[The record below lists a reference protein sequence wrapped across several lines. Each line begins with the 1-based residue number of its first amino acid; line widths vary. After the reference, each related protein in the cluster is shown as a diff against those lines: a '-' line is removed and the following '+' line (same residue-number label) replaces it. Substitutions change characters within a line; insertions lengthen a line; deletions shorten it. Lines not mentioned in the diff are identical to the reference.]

1 MGDACSPDPDDNP
14 KGAMRHMFTL
24 SPKRLGRALLAPAA
38 VALTALACLWMVQG
52 AIHAHTDSERGARAD
67 LLQTAIDIA
76 HHEQGLVAANKG
88 NFSAA
93 RAREIDADSGRL
105 MQLLRAADHAW
116 GQGRPMRGLSSK
128 YGTDIL
134 LADSPSHARNATAA
148 LAAVSRAATGAL
160 AVERVAALADRPSSG
175 ILADI
180 ELGAAALAAL
190 EGPLLLF
197 WVFRRHR
204 RRVERHHQRRVDQ
217 LAAQARTDTLTRLG
231 NRRAFED
238 DLGTTIAAR
247 AETAQPFTL
256 LAVDLDGL
264 KKINDR
270 NGHPAGDVQIRK
282 VADSLREV
290 VGGEGSV
297 YRTGGDEFIVILP
310 GRRAWHGLN
319 LAARIDQDT
328 RARTGGRAVS
338 IGLTESIETEGRH
351 LLMNQAD
358 IALYEAKRTRLSAVA
373 YHPGLSPA
381 VDGDRDDLP
390 SHEQRALAAAL
401 ARAVDAKDAGTRS
414 HSETVAQ
421 LCVAIGERLQIEPTR
436 LERVRL
442 AGLLH
447 DVGKIGVA
455 DAILQKPDSLAP
467 DELTAMTEHVEIGH
481 AILLAAEL
489 PIEAHWVLH
498 HHERIDGGG
507 YPAGLGN
514 AAIPVESRIIAVADA
529 FEAMT
534 GTRPYRDA
542 VSVEEAIV
550 ELKAN
555 SGSQFDSRCVD
566 ALVDVVNDAATE
578 EDLVGIAHGGHFKA
592 LVPRPEPVA
601 AFARS

>member
-1 MGDACSPDPDDNP
+1 
-14 KGAMRHMFTL
+14 MRHMFTL

-38 VALTALACLWMVQG
+38 VALTALACFWVATSALEQRS
-52 AIHAHTDSERGARAD
+52 DSSRFARAD

-76 HHEQGLVAANKG
+76 RHEQQLVAANRK
-88 NFSAA
+88 SPTAA
-93 RAREIDADSGRL
+93 RSLQIDLESGRL
-105 MQLLRAADHAW
+105 MEILRAADHAW
-116 GQGRPMRGLSSK
+116 AEGRPMKGLSSR

-134 LADSPSHARNATAA
+134 LADSPSHARAARAAFTAVVATATNA
-148 LAAVSRAATGAL
+148 LN
-160 AVERVAALADRPSSG
+160 VERVAALADRPRAG
-175 ILADI
+175 ILVDI
-180 ELGAAALAAL
+180 EIAAAALAAI

-197 WVFRRHR
+197 WVVRRHR
-204 RRVERHHQRRVDQ
+204 RRVERTHQRRVDQ

-238 DLGTTIAAR
+238 DLGTTIASR

-256 LAVDLDGL
+256 LALDLDGL

-282 VADSLREV
+282 VAECLNEV
-290 VGGEGSV
+290 VGKDGGV
-297 YRTGGDEFIVILP
+297 YRTGGDEFMVILP

-319 LAARIDQDT
+319 LAARIDQVT

-338 IGLTESIETEGRH
+338 IGLTESIGSEGRH

-381 VDGDRDDLP
+381 VDGNRDDLP

-421 LCVAIGERLQIEPTR
+421 LCVAIGERLGIEPTG
-436 LERVRL
+436 LERLRL

-467 DELTAMTEHVEIGH
+467 DELSAMTEHVEIGH

-507 YPAGLGN
+507 YPTGLPGTS
-514 AAIPVESRIIAVADA
+514 IPVESRIIAVADA

-534 GTRPYRDA
+534 GTRPYREA

-550 ELKAN
+550 ELQAN
-555 SGSQFDSRCVD
+555 SGTQFDARCVD
-566 ALVDVVNDAATE
+566 ALVEVVNEAATE
-578 EDLVGIAHGGHFKA
+578 EDLVGIAHGGHFKL
-592 LVPRPEPVA
+592 LVPRPEPVP

>member
-1 MGDACSPDPDDNP
+1 MWAVNNPD
-14 KGAMRHMFTL
+14 
-24 SPKRLGRALLAPAA
+24 
-38 VALTALACLWMVQG
+38 
-52 AIHAHTDSERGARAD
+52 RGATFHLLLPQAQITTPAD
-67 LLQTAIDIA
+67 
-76 HHEQGLVAANKG
+76 
-88 NFSAA
+88 
-93 RAREIDADSGRL
+93 
-105 MQLLRAADHAW
+105 
-116 GQGRPMRGLSSK
+116 
-128 YGTDIL
+128 
-134 LADSPSHARNATAA
+134 AA
-148 LAAVSRAATGAL
+148 LAAVESTAASAL
-160 AVERVAALADRPSSG
+160 AKERADALADRPREG
-175 ILADI
+175 LLVDI
-180 ELGAAALAAL
+180 EIGAAALAAI

-197 WVFRRHR
+197 WVVRRHR
-204 RRVERHHQRRVDQ
+204 RRVERTHQRRVDQ

-238 DLGTTIAAR
+238 DLGLTIANR

-256 LAVDLDGL
+256 LAIDLDGL

-270 NGHPAGDVQIRK
+270 AGHPAGDTQIRK
-282 VADSLREV
+282 VGDTLREV
-290 VGGEGSV
+290 VGADGGV
-297 YRTGGDEFIVILP
+297 YRTGGDEFMVILP

-319 LAARIDQDT
+319 LAARIDQVT

-421 LCVAIGERLQIEPTR
+421 LCVAIGERLQIDPTG

-455 DAILQKPDSLAP
+455 DAILQKPEALAP
-467 DELTAMTEHVEIGH
+467 EELSAMTEHVEIGH

-498 HHERIDGGG
+498 HHERIDGRG
-507 YPAGLGN
+507 YPSGLS
-514 AAIPVESRIIAVADA
+514 ASAIPVESRIIAVADA

-534 GTRPYRDA
+534 GTRPYREA

-550 ELKAN
+550 ELRAN
-555 SGSQFDSRCVD
+555 AGTQFDTRCVE

-578 EDLVGIAHGGHFKA
+578 DDLVGIAHGGRFKA
-592 LVPRPEPVA
+592 PLFSRREPLVA
-601 AFARS
+601 AART

>member
-1 MGDACSPDPDDNP
+1 
-14 KGAMRHMFTL
+14 MRHMFTL
-24 SPKRLGRALLAPAA
+24 SPKRVARSLFAPAA
-38 VALTALACLWMVQG
+38 ICLTVLACLWVVQA
-52 AIHAHTDSERGARAD
+52 AIEQRADSERFARAD
-67 LLQTAIDIA
+67 LLQTVIDLT
-76 HHEQGLVAANKG
+76 HHERDLIAANRDSY
-88 NFSAA
+88 SAA
-93 RAREIDADSGRL
+93 RAGEIDAASGRL

-116 GQGRPMRGLSSK
+116 GQGRPMRGLSSR
-128 YGTDIL
+128 YGTSIL
-134 LADSPSHARNATAA
+134 LADSPSRAKEARSSLAAVASAANSA
-148 LAAVSRAATGAL
+148 LAA
-160 AVERVAALADRPSSG
+160 ERVAAFADRPRDG
-175 ILADI
+175 ILVNI
-180 ELGAAALAAL
+180 EIGAAALAAI

-197 WVFRRHR
+197 WVVRRHR

-217 LAAQARTDTLTRLG
+217 LSAQARTDTLTRLG

-256 LAVDLDGL
+256 LALDLDGL
-264 KKINDR
+264 KRINDR
-270 NGHPAGDVQIRK
+270 NGHPAGDAQIRK
-282 VADSLREV
+282 VADCLREV
-290 VGGEGSV
+290 VGPDGSV
-297 YRTGGDEFIVILP
+297 YRTGGDEFMVILP

-319 LAARIDQDT
+319 LAAKIDQVT
-328 RARTGGRAVS
+328 RARTGARAVS
-338 IGLTESIETEGRH
+338 IGLTESIKTEGRH

-381 VDGDRDDLP
+381 VDGNRDDLP

-421 LCVAIGERLQIEPTR
+421 LCVAIGERLQIEPTG
-436 LERVRL
+436 LERLRL

-455 DAILQKPDSLAP
+455 DAILQKPDTLAP
-467 DELTAMTEHVEIGH
+467 DELSAMTEHVEIGH

-507 YPAGLGN
+507 YPAGMSG
-514 AAIPVESRIIAVADA
+514 ASIPVESRIIAVADA

-534 GTRPYRDA
+534 GTRPYREA
-542 VSVEEAIV
+542 VSVDEAIV
-550 ELKAN
+550 ELQAN
-555 SGSQFDSRCVD
+555 AGTQFDSRCVD

-578 EDLVGIAHGGHFKA
+578 ADLVGIAHGGTFKA
-592 LVPRPEPVA
+592 PLVPRREALAVG
-601 AFARS
+601 RS

>member
-1 MGDACSPDPDDNP
+1 
-14 KGAMRHMFTL
+14 MRHMFTL

-38 VALTALACLWMVQG
+38 VALTALACFWVATSALEQRS
-52 AIHAHTDSERGARAD
+52 DSSRFARAD

-76 HHEQGLVAANKG
+76 RHEQQLVAANRK
-88 NFSAA
+88 SPTAA
-93 RAREIDADSGRL
+93 RSLQIDLESGRL
-105 MQLLRAADHAW
+105 MEILRAADHAW
-116 GQGRPMRGLSSK
+116 AEGRPMKGLSSR

-134 LADSPSHARNATAA
+134 LADSPSHARAARAAFTAVVATATNA
-148 LAAVSRAATGAL
+148 LN
-160 AVERVAALADRPSSG
+160 VERVAALADRPRAG
-175 ILADI
+175 ILVDI
-180 ELGAAALAAL
+180 EIAAAALAAI

-197 WVFRRHR
+197 WVVRRHR
-204 RRVERHHQRRVDQ
+204 RRVERTHQRRVDQ

-238 DLGTTIAAR
+238 DLGTTIASR

-256 LAVDLDGL
+256 LALDLDGL

-282 VADSLREV
+282 VAECLNEV
-290 VGGEGSV
+290 VGGDGGV
-297 YRTGGDEFIVILP
+297 YRTGGDEFMVILP

-319 LAARIDQDT
+319 LAARIDQVT

-338 IGLTESIETEGRH
+338 IGLTESIGSEGRH

-373 YHPGLSPA
+373 YHPRLSPA
-381 VDGDRDDLP
+381 VDGNRDDLP

-421 LCVAIGERLQIEPTR
+421 LCVAIGERLGIEPTG
-436 LERVRL
+436 LERLRL

-467 DELTAMTEHVEIGH
+467 DELSAMTEHVEIGH

-507 YPAGLGN
+507 YPTGLPGTS
-514 AAIPVESRIIAVADA
+514 IPVESRIIAVADA

-534 GTRPYRDA
+534 GTRPYREA

-550 ELKAN
+550 ELQAN
-555 SGSQFDSRCVD
+555 SGTQFDARCVD
-566 ALVDVVNDAATE
+566 ALVEVVNEAATE

-592 LVPRPEPVA
+592 LVPRPEPVP

>member
-1 MGDACSPDPDDNP
+1 
-14 KGAMRHMFTL
+14 MRHMFTL
-24 SPKRLGRALLAPAA
+24 SPRRLGRALSAPAA
-38 VALTALACLWMVQG
+38 IALTALACLWVVSA
-52 AIHAHTDSERGARAD
+52 AIEQHTDSARFARAD
-67 LLQTAIDIA
+67 LLRESIDLA
-76 HHEQGLVAANKG
+76 RHEQALVAANKA
-88 NFSAA
+88 NYSAT
-93 RAREIDADSGRL
+93 RAKRIDVASGQM
-105 MQLLRAADHAW
+105 MQLLRAADDAW
-116 GQGRPMRGLSSK
+116 GTGRTMHGLSSR

-134 LADSPSHARNATAA
+134 LADAPAHAQRARAA
-148 LAAVSRAATGAL
+148 LGAVASTATSAL
-160 AVERVAALADRPSSG
+160 AVERAAALDDRPRAG
-175 ILADI
+175 ILVDI
-180 ELGAAALAAL
+180 EIGAAALAAI

-197 WVFRRHR
+197 WVVRRHR
-204 RRVERHHQRRVDQ
+204 RRVERTHQRRVDQ
-217 LAAQARTDTLTRLG
+217 LAAQVRTDTLTRLG

-238 DLGTTIAAR
+238 DLGNTIASR
-247 AETAQPFTL
+247 AETAHPFTL

-270 NGHPAGDVQIRK
+270 SGHPAGDMQIRK
-282 VADSLREV
+282 VADCLREV
-290 VGGEGSV
+290 VGSDGGV
-297 YRTGGDEFIVILP
+297 YRTGGDEFMVILP

-319 LAARIDQDT
+319 LAARIDQAT

-351 LLMNQAD
+351 MLMNQAD

-373 YHPGLSPA
+373 YHPGLTPA

-421 LCVAIGERLQIEPTR
+421 LCVAIGERLQIEPTA

-455 DAILQKPDSLAP
+455 DAILQKPGVLAP
-467 DELTAMTEHVEIGH
+467 DELSAMTEHVEIGH

-498 HHERIDGGG
+498 HHERMDGGG
-507 YPAGLGN
+507 YPSGLSG
-514 AAIPVESRIIAVADA
+514 ASIPVESRIIAVADA

-534 GTRPYRDA
+534 GTRPYR
-542 VSVEEAIV
+542 EAISVDEAVV
-550 ELKAN
+550 ELQAN
-555 SGSQFDSRCVD
+555 AGTQFDTRCVD

-578 EDLVGIAHGGHFKA
+578 EDLVGIAHGGHFKV
-592 LVPRPEPVA
+592 LVPRPEPLP